1 MLYQKDVRKA
11 VTSVMKDYDKYKK
24 ARNVYKGYQLTEVVM
39 LLIMMVGAVTFGLFL
54 ASSINPSMA
63 VIHANTPAT
72 TDIMMNQQQYFDAV
86 MCGFSMLLFGF
97 GLYGMI
103 TGRMDTIRQR
113 EALKEKYPTWD
124 TIPSDVVDDIDD
136 L

>member
-24 ARNVYKGYQLTEVVM
+24 SRRVYRNYQFTEVLM
-39 LLIMMVGAVTFGLFL
+39 LLFMMIGAVSFGLFL
-54 ASSINPSMA
+54 ASSITPSESILHTMNP
-63 VIHANTPAT
+63 PT
-72 TDIMMNQQQYFDAV
+72 TDIVQQQQRFGDAM
-86 MCGFSMLLFGF
+86 MCGLSMLVFGF

-103 TGRMDTIRQR
+103 TGRMDTRRQKDL
-113 EALKEKYPTWD
+113 LKEKYPTWD
-124 TIPSDVVDDIDD
+124 EPPTEIDDIDD